1 MPEGYVIQDDPWAGF
16 NVISVYTRKQAIE
29 DGVLVDLSNNFPNE
43 TRMFKWNVAC
53 TSTVWSIIEKAAE
66 EDCAEVAVYVWD
78 VCYMGLLAINAVRD
92 SGGQEL
98 FFNVCLPLGK
108 PEKKLKLHCGPGD
121 SGEPVLTIMLP
132 RED

>member
-1 MPEGYVIQDDPWAGF
+1 MWKGEVVQDGKWAGF

-29 DGVLVDLSNNFPNE
+29 DGVLIDLSSNFPNE
-43 TRMFKWNVAC
+43 TRMFKWNVCC
-53 TSTVWSIIEKAAE
+53 TSTVWSMIERAAE
-66 EDCAEVAVYVWD
+66 EDCVEITVYCWD
-78 VCYMGLLAINAVRD
+78 VCYMGLHAINAVRD

-132 RED
+132 HED